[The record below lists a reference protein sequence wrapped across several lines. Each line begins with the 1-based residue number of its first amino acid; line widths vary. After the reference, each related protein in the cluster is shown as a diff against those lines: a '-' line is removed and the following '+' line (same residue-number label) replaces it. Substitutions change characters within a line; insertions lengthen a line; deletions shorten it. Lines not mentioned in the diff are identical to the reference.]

1 MTLASPAVAK
11 GGGKAKGDS
20 SATKGNYA
28 VVLDLATG
36 GCEVRKLDAQAEP
49 PLGTKVLDVYETQKA
64 ADSAKETS
72 AKCQSNSHQGD
83 SARTVAHIHAAE
95 QDCQAR
101 ARKSDSTLVRL
112 LSDLVSGVTE
122 QTIYA
127 DCMKANGYAVTQ

>member
-1 MTLASPAVAK
+1 M
-11 GGGKAKGDS
+11 
-20 SATKGNYA
+20 TKGNYA

-49 PLGTKVLDVYETQKA
+49 PLSTKVLDVYETQKA

-95 QDCQAR
+95 IAKLGRER
-101 ARKSDSTLVRL
+101 A
-112 LSDLVSGVTE
+112 
-122 QTIYA
+122 
-127 DCMKANGYAVTQ
+127 TQLWSACFPTWCPASPNRRSMLTA